1 MKILIIQER
10 GRHEENREFREALC
24 LKRGIERAG
33 HEAVVWGL
41 NYDNFSM
48 SFEEVS
54 KDCDALLSLENYDT
68 GWHPDISKFKGKKLF
83 WSIDSHCALQ
93 NHQQHCVKHKFD
105 LLLLSNIHHI
115 DHFRGLVGS
124 AAWFPNGYPSDLIK
138 PDQTV
143 ARDVDVGF
151 CGSLIGNRDS
161 WLTML
166 ESKFQVKRDI
176 FKLGNEMVKSLSS
189 YKIAFN
195 INIADDINFR
205 TFEATGAG
213 ALLMT
218 NYTPNIE
225 KLFKINEE
233 IVVYENPSQL
243 VDKIE
248 YFLQHED
255 ERVKISKAGF
265 ERSRTYHSYDA
276 RAASILRLLSN

>member
-10 GRHEENREFREALC
+10 GRHEGNREFREALC

-41 NYDNFSM
+41 SYDNFSM
-48 SFEEVS
+48 SFEDVS

-68 GWHPDISKFKGKKLF
+68 GWHPDISGFKGKKLF

-93 NHQQHCVKHKFD
+93 NHQQHCAKHKFD
-105 LLLLSNIHHI
+105 MLLLSNFHHI

-143 ARDVDVGF
+143 PRDVDVGF

-161 WLTML
+161 WLTLL
-166 ESKFQVKRDI
+166 ESKFHVKRDI
-176 FKLGNEMVKSLSS
+176 FKLGNEMVRSLSS

-205 TFEATGAG
+205 TFESTGCG

-218 NYTPNIE
+218 NYTPNLE
-225 KLFKINEE
+225 KLFKVGEE
-233 IVVYENPSQL
+233 IVVYRNPDELMSL
-243 VDKIE
+243 IE
-248 YFLQHED
+248 HFLKNND
-255 ERVKISKAGF
+255 ERQKIAALGKL
-265 ERSRTYHSYDA
+265 RSENYHSYDA
-276 RAASILRLLSN
+276 RSKHLIALIGT